1 MDYESISQRL
11 RDMESRYHNGFSAL
25 DRNFLDSLYFEL
37 YGKIITNTGCSNCY
51 RDAYIEIC
59 TRLKREKKMPT
70 KSDFQL
76 KAGAV
81 ITFFGSSK
89 AYTNAN
95 LTNVVAI
102 RYLSLNS
109 DNAKM
114 FSFLPSD
121 WEERVANYSKNG
133 TTDNADTTDVAVA
146 ISERDA
152 KIAELE
158 AEITTLKIDKATA
171 ETERDNLRE
180 ELSLANKSLSDALAE
195 VDKLKASKTAT
206 RSKKTKDAEVED
218 TNSVSE
224 SSEQS
229 LDLDE

>member
-1 MDYESISQRL
+1 
-11 RDMESRYHNGFSAL
+11 
-25 DRNFLDSLYFEL
+25 
-37 YGKIITNTGCSNCY
+37 
-51 RDAYIEIC
+51 
-59 TRLKREKKMPT
+59 
-70 KSDFQL
+70 
-76 KAGAV
+76 
-81 ITFFGSSK
+81 
-89 AYTNAN
+89 
-95 LTNVVAI
+95 
-102 RYLSLNS
+102 
-109 DNAKM
+109 M